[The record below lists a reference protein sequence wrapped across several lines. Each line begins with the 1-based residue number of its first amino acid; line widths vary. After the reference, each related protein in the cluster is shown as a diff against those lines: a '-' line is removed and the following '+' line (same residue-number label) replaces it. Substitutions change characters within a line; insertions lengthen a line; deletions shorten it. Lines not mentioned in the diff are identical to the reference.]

1 MDKQDAAS
9 FEELV
14 RLAGAGNAAAQQ
26 WVALAFMEGWGC
38 DLDHERARDWYAKSA
53 EKDDP
58 GGHFGL
64 AVLHLFG
71 WGLRQDPVEAYMR
84 LVLMK
89 RRQRIL
95 RGRWDARTTRR
106 MLDTVKQLEA
116 KLSAADREEGQRR
129 AEEWQW
135 QRKR

>member
-1 MDKQDAAS
+1 MDKKDAAS
-9 FEELV
+9 MEELM
-14 RLAGAGNAAAQQ
+14 RLAEAGNAAAQQ
-26 WVALAFMEGWGC
+26 WVALAFMEGWGV
-38 DLDHERARDWYAKSA
+38 DLDYERARDWYAKAA

-71 WGLRQDPVEAYMR
+71 QGLRQDPVEAYMR
-84 LVLMK
+84 LFLMK
-89 RRQRIL
+89 RKRRVL
-95 RGRWDARTTRR
+95 SGRWGAETTRR

-116 KLSAADREEGQRR
+116 KLSVADREEGQRR